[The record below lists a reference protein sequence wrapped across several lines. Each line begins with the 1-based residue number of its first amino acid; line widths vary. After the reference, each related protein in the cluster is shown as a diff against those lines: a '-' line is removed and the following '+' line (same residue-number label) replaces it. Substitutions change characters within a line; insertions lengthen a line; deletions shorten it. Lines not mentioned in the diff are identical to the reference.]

1 MTDVQQVTTTQQEPG
16 RGQRQ
21 FTFQAS
27 QLIWLLAGLLEA
39 LLALRFF
46 LKLIGANAAS
56 PFAHLLYGVT
66 GVFLAP
72 FAGLTGT
79 PASGGLVLEI
89 STVIAMIVYALLA
102 WVIERLVW
110 VIFYRP
116 RTAVIN
122 TQTTTTDRRAP

>member
-1 MTDVQQVTTTQQEPG
+1 MTNVQQVTTTQQEPG

-39 LLALRFF
+39 LLALRVF

-66 GVFLAP
+66 GVFLVP

-79 PASGGLVLEI
+79 PASNGLVLEI

-102 WVIERLVW
+102 WVVERLVW

-116 RTAVIN
+116 RTAVVN